1 MMYKRTMR
9 AATISTTII
18 SLLSS
23 QSCDAFL
30 SSSGRRTSA
39 VTSNNNVN
47 LPATFVADKS
57 RKHTSCR
64 ANNTPLFMSAPT
76 QVSDSIHELAAE
88 AQTTPQ
94 LMRALWQLAADA
106 SKNMQKGDS
115 ATVLF
120 PGMEQKLSNP
130 KFLNKLMGHFDACK
144 DVCDNFGVTTILV
157 PHALAEQKQRILG
170 FTVKSYRNPFASG
183 AYSGSADASD
193 MKFAPDPFWDD
204 DEEWDFS
211 GVDEVDDYNAFGDVV
226 MPEIEDLSPK
236 DDAVVVDISKKWVK
250 KMMSD
255 LALCPFTQSAEKS
268 GIPLGPVHYQ
278 VDRVISMEDAYA
290 AYWAEVC
297 RIENVGQDE
306 ISTTLQILPDFC
318 MNYVEIFEQWADTLT
333 GTLEGLEV
341 EELLQLIF
349 FHPHWTFRDGG
360 DRSGSGLA
368 ANYARRSPWPMVNIL
383 RTKQVRTAQK
393 GIPTGLVY
401 QQNEKTLGRI
411 GMEKLEK
418 MLRLRD
424 WSDVEGMK
432 VDRKDMEALRVAQDL
447 QVEGAV
453 RDEDTSFMYD
463 STPAANKVD
472 RSQIDGGNMVN
483 VIRQALEMRLGKDA
497 ASKGEVKVLDGSMTS
512 AAMMASDFL
521 LEELRRIEAEFPG
534 DARAQILDDR
544 GDDSGRPQSAMAKGG
559 YAAAY
564 GFDAKEDDYNRQAES
579 EEMNALW
586 GGGGIPMTNDDEN
599 VSSKNLNR
607 DW

>member
-1 MMYKRTMR
+1 
-9 AATISTTII
+9 
-18 SLLSS
+18 
-23 QSCDAFL
+23 
-30 SSSGRRTSA
+30 
-39 VTSNNNVN
+39 
-47 LPATFVADKS
+47 
-57 RKHTSCR
+57 
-64 ANNTPLFMSAPT
+64 
-76 QVSDSIHELAAE
+76 VSDSIHELAAE

-144 DVCDNFGVTTILV
+144 DVCDNFGVTTILI